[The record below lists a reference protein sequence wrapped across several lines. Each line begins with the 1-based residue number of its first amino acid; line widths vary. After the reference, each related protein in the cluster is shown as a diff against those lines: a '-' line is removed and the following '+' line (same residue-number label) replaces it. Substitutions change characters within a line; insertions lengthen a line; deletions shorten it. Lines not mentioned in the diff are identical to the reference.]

1 MWRKLRQGQAFLFLW
16 DMPVP
21 PVPAALR
28 MTESSHW
35 TPLDLQFPKALGCLK
50 ADGRR
55 TWGCTVHRSAEEE
68 APTLA
73 RDEHCVLVFIVM
85 PLK

>member
-21 PVPAALR
+21 PAPAALR

-35 TPLDLQFPKALGCLK
+35 SPLDPSFPKALGCLK

-55 TWGCTVHRSAEEE
+55 TWGCTVHRPAEEE

-73 RDEHCVLVFIVM
+73 RDGPCDFVIIVT
-85 PLK
+85 PVK